1 MAEGVNEQKETK
13 NIFFLWF
20 SAKDLMEIKVSGVNF
35 FATLHWLNEGLQE
48 RTRNLALGEDKVDKC
63 QLCSLI
69 CFFSP
74 GQLAHCEIQAQVFC
88 WHQIFNYHSSSICT
102 TTALTS

>member
-1 MAEGVNEQKETK
+1 MGKKGEKH
-13 NIFFLWF
+13 FFLWF

-48 RTRNLALGEDKVDKC
+48 RTRKLALGEDKADKC

-69 CFFSP
+69 SFFLLDNWHTVKYRLRSSA
-74 GQLAHCEIQAQVFC
+74 GIRFLIITAVQSVLQLH
-88 WHQIFNYHSSSICT
+88 
-102 TTALTS
+102 